1 MISTLLREAQEL
13 QPDVVRLRRAIHR
26 QPELGLHLPHTQ
38 AAVLQALD
46 GLGLSIRKGERLTSV
61 VAVLEGGRPGPSI
74 LLRADMDALP
84 VREETGLDYASRI
97 DGVMHACGHDAHVAM
112 LVGAARL
119 LARRREQLSGRVVF
133 MFQPGEEGY
142 HGARY
147 MLEEGLGIPGGAPSA
162 AFALHGGSRHP
173 AGVVATPPGPIL
185 ASGDTIEA
193 VIHGRGGHASAPHD
207 CLDPI
212 PVACEIVQAL
222 QTFVTRRVD
231 AFDPA
236 VITIAKIEAGSTRNV
251 IPETAHLLGTI
262 RTVSERTRE
271 RVLEGIERLV
281 KGLAAAHGAEA
292 QVKLIRG
299 YPVTVNDE
307 DITSFV
313 SRVAGE
319 LLGEDRVHLM
329 ATPMMGSE
337 DFSYVLRQIPGTL
350 MFLGTRPEGEA
361 APIPNHSNRMVVNE
375 TAMATGVALHAAVAL
390 RFLDGSHGDRPAS
403 ASALQHAAR
412 ARP

>member
-1 MISTLLREAQEL
+1 MISTLLTEAQEL
-13 QPDVVRLRRAIHR
+13 QPDVVRLRRAIHAH
-26 QPELGLHLPHTQ
+26 PELGLHVPRTQ

-46 GLGLSIRKGERLTSV
+46 GLGLSIRKGERLTAV
-61 VAVLEGGRPGPSI
+61 VAILEGGRPGPSI

-84 VREETGLDYASRI
+84 VREETGLDYASRV

-119 LARRREQLSGRVVF
+119 LARRREQLAGRVVF

-173 AGVVATPPGPIL
+173 AGVVATRPGPIL

-271 RVLEGIERLV
+271 RVLEGAERLV

-307 DITSFV
+307 DITTFV
-313 SRVAGE
+313 SRVAAE
-319 LLGEDRVHLM
+319 LLGEDRVRLM
-329 ATPMMGSE
+329 ATAMMGSQ
-337 DFSYVLRQIPGTL
+337 YVSNGLRQFPGTL
-350 MFLGTRPEGEA
+350 MFLGTRPDGEA
-361 APIPNHSNRMVVNE
+361 TPIPNHSNRMVVNE

-390 RFLDGSHGDRPAS
+390 RFLDDSHRDRPA
-403 ASALQHAAR
+403 AGSALQHAAR
-412 ARP
+412 PRT